1 MLTISAQERLSTLFT
16 SDEQASP
23 LTVLLHEASLQVM
36 AHLLATLGSSF
47 PGITAAQ
54 LTFFGALDC
63 GSTHASGVA
72 TRLGISRQAVSRT
85 ARELQDQGLL
95 ILQPEAG
102 RMNQNL
108 LVMTEKGEALARA
121 GRAALAEIESR
132 LGLQNAKILRDVLAD
147 LIAKTP
153 SI

>member
-1 MLTISAQERLSTLFT
+1 
-16 SDEQASP
+16 
-23 LTVLLHEASLQVM
+23 VLLHEANLQVM
-36 AHLLATLGSSF
+36 AYLLTTLGAQF

-63 GSTHASGVA
+63 GSTHATGVA

-85 ARELQDQGLL
+85 ARELQEQGLL

-132 LGLQNAKILRDVLAD
+132 LGETSAKVMRDALAN
-147 LIAKTP
+147 LISST

>member
-1 MLTISAQERLSTLFT
+1 MRERLSTLFT
-16 SDEQASP
+16 RNELPPP
-23 LTVLLHEASLQVM
+23 LTVLLHEANLQVM
-36 AHLLATLGSSF
+36 AYLLATLGAKF

-63 GSTHASGVA
+63 GSTHATGVA

-85 ARELQDQGLL
+85 ARELQEQGLL

-108 LVMTEKGEALARA
+108 MVMTEKGETLARA

-132 LGLQNAKILRDVLAD
+132 LGETGAKVMRDALTN
-147 LIAKTP
+147 LISSTSA
-153 SI
+153 